1 MERTNITELA
11 RKWGVSRRAVYNAA
25 EEGRIPGAE
34 FIDGKWYIP
43 KEAKNPI
50 KRLVLPKTRYISS
63 RDAAEKWG
71 VTQEDV
77 CRAAKKGRIPGA
89 KFIGGRWHIP
99 KDSETPIKR
108 VMDPKPGYISTKEAA
123 EKWGVAQTFVCDVA
137 KDGRIP
143 GAEFLGGRW
152 HIPEDLKC
160 PINRRKKRK
169 NT

>member
-1 MERTNITELA
+1 MERTNITALA

-43 KEAKNPI
+43 KDAKNPI
-50 KRLVLPKTRYISS
+50 KRLLMPGYISA

-71 VTQEDV
+71 AAHGAV

-89 KFIGGRWHIP
+89 KYIGDRWHIP
-99 KDSETPIKR
+99 KDSESPIKI
-108 VMDPKPGYISTKEAA
+108 VIDPKPGYISTKEAA
-123 EKWGVAQTFVCDVA
+123 EKWGVAQTVVCDVA
-137 KDGRIP
+137 KAGRIP
-143 GAEFLGGRW
+143 GAEFVGGRW
-152 HIPEDLKC
+152 HIPEDVKC